1 MRIALR
7 LIAVVPLTVALA
19 GCGGGSKSSPT
30 SATSSPA
37 GPTSAAAPTPAQPSD
52 YTRLLIAVSDISA
65 PETFTATAP
74 ISNPNGQAG
83 ASTTFSNSDH
93 THVITDS
100 IQILADPAAA
110 LAALKS
116 AQESRDGYV
125 HGVPDPIAIGANGAT
140 ISGPSPDGSKG
151 VTLLLFTEGKAF
163 VELEFD
169 GPPDAPA
176 PPDFV
181 TDIGQKQDAAIKKG
195 LTG

>member
-1 MRIALR
+1 MRISPR
-7 LIAVVPLTVALA
+7 LVVVVPLTVTLA
-19 GCGGGSKSSPT
+19 ACGGSTSSPPPT
-30 SATSSPA
+30 TSSPA
-37 GPTSAAAPTPAQPSD
+37 GRTSAATPAPAQPSD
-52 YTRLLIAVSDISA
+52 YTRLLIGAGDISA

-74 ISNPNGQAG
+74 INNPNGQPG
-83 ASTTFSNSDH
+83 ASTTFSNQDH

-100 IQILADPAAA
+100 IQVLADPAAA
-110 LAALKS
+110 LGALKS
-116 AQESRDGYV
+116 AKESRDGYV

-140 ISGPSPDGSKG
+140 ISGPSPDGGKG
-151 VTLLLFTEGKAF
+151 VTLLLFTEGRAF

-181 TDIGQKQDAAIKKG
+181 TDVGQKQDETIKRG